1 MSEKEKKNNNRTPQ
15 QVQEA
20 LDYAENIVSTIR
32 EPLLVLDNNLQ
43 IITASK
49 SFYLTFSVS
58 PVETEGKLIYEV
70 GNGQWNIPRLR
81 ELLETILP
89 KNTSFENYEVDHEFP
104 DLGRRIMLLNARRIH
119 NGVDK
124 TQKILLAIDDITDRK
139 RIEYEMTSSEL
150 RYRRL
155 FETAQDGILILNA
168 ETGTISDVNPFLLNM
183 LGYSKQDLVGK
194 KLWEIGFF
202 TDIKASLQAFQT
214 LQAKGYVRYEN
225 LPLKSA
231 DGRSME
237 VEFVSNRYAVNGELV
252 IQCNI
257 RDITDRKKTERMRD
271 EFIGIMSHEIKNG
284 LTVIMGDVSTAADS
298 RLSKEQSSELLSDA
312 VEQTE
317 IMTNLVDNLLEL
329 ARQQSGRLAIHARPV
344 NLREI
349 ANTVMRKLKNK
360 SPIHSIVNDVPSD
373 LRLAFAD
380 TIRTERILYNLVD
393 NAIKYSPAGGEVRVS
408 ASQEGNFLVTGVNDR
423 GPGIS
428 PVDQT
433 RLFQSFER
441 IEDTTSEMIQ
451 GTGLGLRVCRILV
464 EAQSGRIWVE
474 SERDKGST
482 FYFALPMSGVK
493 NTSI

>member
-1 MSEKEKKNNNRTPQ
+1 MNDNKAKNINRTPQ

-20 LDYAENIVSTIR
+20 LDYAENIISTIR
-32 EPLLVLDNNLQ
+32 EPLIVLDKALR
-43 IITASK
+43 IISASK

-58 PVETEGKLIYEV
+58 PSETEGKLIYEV
-70 GNGQWNIPRLR
+70 DNGQWNIPRLR

-104 DLGRRIMLLNARRIH
+104 SLGRRIMLLNTRRIH
-119 NGVDK
+119 NGGDK
-124 TQKILLAIDDITDRK
+124 TQKILLAIEDITDRK
-139 RIEYEMTSSEL
+139 RIEYAMTSSEL

-183 LGYSKQDLVGK
+183 LGYSKQDLLGK

-214 LQAKGYVRYEN
+214 LQEKGYVRYEN

-237 VEFVSNRYAVNGELV
+237 VEFVSNRYAVNGDLV

-257 RDITDRKKTERMRD
+257 RDITDRKKTERRRD

-284 LTVIMGDVSTAADS
+284 LTVIMGDVSTAKDH
-298 RLSKEQSSELLSDA
+298 RLSAEQSNELLDDA

-329 ARQQSGRLAIHARPV
+329 ARQQSGRLAIQAHPV
-344 NLREI
+344 NVRET
-349 ANTVMRKLKNK
+349 ANIVMRKLKNK
-360 SPIHSIVNDVPSD
+360 SPIHTIAIRFPSD
-373 LRLAFAD
+373 LPPAFAD
-380 TIRTERILYNLVD
+380 SIRAERILYNLVD
-393 NAIKYSPAGGEVRVS
+393 NAIKYSPNGGEIRVF
-408 ASQEGNFLVTGVNDR
+408 ANQEGNFITTGVTDR
-423 GPGIS
+423 GQGIS
-428 PVDQT
+428 PADQT

-441 IEDTTSEMIQ
+441 FEDTTSEMIQ
-451 GTGLGLRVCRILV
+451 GTWLGLRVCRILV
-464 EAQSGRIWVE
+464 EAQGGRIWVE
-474 SERDKGST
+474 SELGKGST
-482 FYFALPMSGVK
+482 FYFTLPCKGAP
-493 NTSI
+493 